1 MSAAVAAMTARINA
15 GTRSYA
21 WPYVVIFLGFA
32 VGSCGPLLIRAV
44 HVAGMPT
51 LAVVAG
57 RQLISSLML
66 TPFVLRYHRHELQ
79 HLSRRNLV
87 FALLAGIVLAVRFY
101 FQFEAFN
108 NSSVLLTGVFGGSG
122 PLWVALI
129 EVLLL
134 RAVFTRR
141 IWAGVLLSLAG
152 GVIIAIAGFDG
163 GTSPGNNA
171 VLGAVYALTAAF
183 LSAFYLNFGR
193 LARGQISFWPYL
205 WLIFSIA
212 AVVSVTV
219 AIAAGVPLTG
229 YSTDAWLALIAL
241 IITAQFFGHGS
252 MNYALGYMPATFIS
266 VFAQVSTVISAV
278 GAYIVFSERP
288 GSGQVIGSLII
299 IGGVTLVTF
308 GRQRQKPVC
317 NSS

>member
-229 YSTDAWLALIAL
+229 YSTDAWLALIASDHHRPVL
-241 IITAQFFGHGS
+241 RPRLHELRTGL
-252 MNYALGYMPATFIS
+252 YASHFHQR
-266 VFAQVSTVISAV
+266 V
-278 GAYIVFSERP
+278 RP
-288 GSGQVIGSLII
+288 GLHGDQRSWSLHRVQREAGQRPGDWQPDHYRRGYAGDIRPPASETGL
-299 IGGVTLVTF
+299 
-308 GRQRQKPVC
+308 
-317 NSS
+317 